1 MAFEV
6 ETLDLSLRN
15 PTTGAPLT
23 ANVYRVEGI
32 DRPLSMGGLLMAICL
47 RSATELERQIIEKME
62 ANAATTVSLERMTVL
77 QSALVAWQTEIQ
89 TKKETGTAR
98 LGPGVEDLKAYAP
111 DLDLDGYTDWVAYLT
126 DESSV
131 GLKLTYPTPGPGGYT
146 YDEITAMVGDI
157 SNGMDSFNTISQSEM
172 IDLQALTNR
181 RDERYNLISN
191 GLKSFY
197 SVLSGNANNL

>member
-6 ETLDLSLRN
+6 ETFDLSLRN

-47 RSATELERQIIEKME
+47 RSATDLERQIIEKME
-62 ANAATTVSLERMTVL
+62 ANAATTVALERMTAL
-77 QSALVAWQTEIQ
+77 QTALVAWQTEVQ
-89 TKKETGTAR
+89 GKKETGTAR
-98 LGPGVEDLKAYAP
+98 LRADVEQLKAYAP
-111 DLDLDGYTDWVAYLT
+111 DLDLDGYTDWVAYLA
-126 DESSV
+126 DESSL
-131 GLKLTYPTPGPGGYT
+131 GLKLTYPTPEPGGYT
-146 YDEITAMVGDI
+146 YDQITAMVGDV
-157 SNGMDSFNTISQSEM
+157 SNGMDSFNTISQTEM

-197 SVLSGNANNL
+197 TVLGGNANNL